1 MTRAELTMRRLALW
15 GSPTLAVLLL
25 AYLFWDELWADVD
38 RARNLALVAAAAV
51 GLPIAVWRSYIAYRQ
66 AETAH
71 RQAETAH
78 DSLLAERY
86 QRAAEML
93 GGKEDVRLAGIHA
106 LARMAQQNL
115 PYHVL
120 IMSTLSAVARTS
132 AKRTLFEGKRQAPE
146 DVTVIMEVLAERSA
160 EQLAEESAE
169 VYRLDLRATDLRG
182 LLIDKIKLSRA
193 ILDYAVL
200 SDADNRAVFWD
211 ADFQE
216 ASLIGAGL
224 AVALFSRTNFAA
236 ADLSYANLSDAQMAG
251 TNFREAVLTSANC
264 SNAKLNEADITRA
277 VLYETDLSNV
287 TGLTQQQLNS
297 AQIDP
302 ARPPTLDG
310 SVDPDTGEPLVV
322 PA

>member
-1 MTRAELTMRRLALW
+1 MTRAAPTMRRAALW
-15 GSPTLAVLLL
+15 GTPVLAVLLL
-25 AYLFWDELWADVD
+25 AYLFWDDLWADVD
-38 RARNLALVAAAAV
+38 RVRNLALVAAAAV
-51 GLPIAVWRSYIAYRQ
+51 GLPIAVWRSYISYRQ

-71 RQAETAH
+71 A
-78 DSLLAERY
+78 SLLAERY

-160 EQLAEESAE
+160 EQLAEENAE
-169 VYRLDLRATDLRG
+169 AYRLDLRATDLRG
-182 LLIDKIKLSRA
+182 LLIDKVKLSRA

-211 ADFQE
+211 ADLQE
-216 ASLIGAGL
+216 ASLVGAGL
-224 AVALFSRTNFAA
+224 AEALFSRTNFAA
-236 ADLSYANLSDAQMAG
+236 ADLSYANLVDTQMVGA
-251 TNFREAVLTSANC
+251 NFRGAVLTSANC
-264 SNAKLNEADITRA
+264 SNAKFNEADIVRA
-277 VLYETDLSNV
+277 VLYETNLSNV

-302 ARPPTLDG
+302 ARPPVLDG

-322 PA
+322 PS

>member
-1 MTRAELTMRRLALW
+1 MTRAGPTMRRIALW
-15 GSPTLAVLLL
+15 GSPALAVLLL
-25 AYLFWDELWADVD
+25 AYVFWDELWADVD

-71 RQAETAH
+71 RQAETAQA
-78 DSLLAERY
+78 SLLAERY

-146 DVTVIMEVLAERSA
+146 DVTVIMEVLAARGA
-160 EQLAEESAE
+160 EQLAEEGAE
-169 VYRLDLRATDLRG
+169 AYRLDLRATDLRG
-182 LLIDKIKLSRA
+182 LLIDKMKLSRA

-211 ADFQE
+211 ADFRG
-216 ASLIGAGL
+216 ASLVGAGL
-224 AVALFSRTNFAA
+224 AAALFSRTNFAA

-251 TNFREAVLTSANC
+251 ANFQEAVLTSANC
-264 SNAKLNEADITRA
+264 ANAKFNEADIARA

-287 TGLTQQQLNS
+287 TGLTQRQLNA
-297 AQIDP
+297 AQTDP
-302 ARPPTLDG
+302 ARPPNLDG
-310 SVDPDTGEPLVV
+310 SVDPDTGEPLVA
-322 PA
+322 PS